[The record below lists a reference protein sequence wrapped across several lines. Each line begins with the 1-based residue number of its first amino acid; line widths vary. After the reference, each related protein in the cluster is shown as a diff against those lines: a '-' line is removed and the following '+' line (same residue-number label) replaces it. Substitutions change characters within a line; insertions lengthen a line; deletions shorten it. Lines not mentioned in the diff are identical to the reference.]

1 MQFRNLISFVL
12 LIVFITA
19 AITSGTGC
27 ANIIPPQGGP
37 RDSLPPVLLESSPRD
52 SVRNFKGD
60 RITFTFNEFVE
71 VQNVAENLLVSPLP
85 VNNPIVDYK
94 LRTVTVRI
102 KDSLEANTTYTMN
115 FGNAIRDFN
124 EGNPYKNFTYTFST
138 GQYIDSLQLKGK
150 VILAETGKPADS
162 TLIVMLHTSADDSV
176 VIKEKPRYIAKLD
189 GRGNFTFKNLPPK
202 KFYLYA
208 LKDEGGTKRYLSNK
222 QLFAFAEKPVETQQ
236 KNDSLVLYAYAAP
249 APSAVSAI
257 STALQNLKGPRGN
270 KPAADKRL
278 KFQASAEN
286 GQQDLLSNFS
296 LSFDTPLRSFD
307 SLKLKLFTDSTFV
320 PVEKYAFKKDST
332 GKKIELV
339 LGAPG
344 WKQNTLYQ
352 LILDKDFAEDTLG
365 KKLLKTDTISF
376 TTKKQSDYGSLKI
389 KIRNLDMSRN
399 PVLIFL
405 NNGTMV
411 NAYPLS
417 SPEFSATLFLPGEY
431 ELRIL
436 FDTNKNGKWD
446 PGQFFG
452 KHQQPEI
459 AKPIERKLN
468 IKPGWGNE
476 FEIAL

>member
-1 MQFRNLISFVL
+1 MQYRNLLYFTVISALV
-12 LIVFITA
+12 
-19 AITSGTGC
+19 AISAISGTGC

-52 SVRNFKGD
+52 SARNFTGD
-60 RITFTFNEFVE
+60 KITFTFNEFVE

-102 KDSLEANTTYTMN
+102 KDSLEANTTYTFN

-124 EGNPYKNFTYTFST
+124 ESNPYKNFTYTFST
-138 GQYIDSLQLKGK
+138 GRYIDSLQLKGK
-150 VILAETGKPADS
+150 IILAETGKTDS
-162 TLIVMLHTSADDSV
+162 TLIVMLHTSSDDSV
-176 VIKEKPRYIAKLD
+176 VIKEKPRYIAKVD
-189 GRGNFTFKNLPPK
+189 GRGNFTFTNLPPK

-208 LKDEGGTKRYLSNK
+208 LKDEGGTRRYLSNK
-222 QLFAFAEKPVETQQ
+222 QLFAFAAKPVEVQQ
-236 KNDSLVLYAYAAP
+236 QNDSLVLYAYAAP
-249 APSAVSAI
+249 AASAMSAVNS
-257 STALQNLKGPRGN
+257 ALQNLKGPRGN
-270 KPAADKRL
+270 KTTADKRL
-278 KFQASAEN
+278 KFQSSAEN
-286 GQQDLLSNFS
+286 GSQDLLSNFS

-307 SLKLKLFTDSTFV
+307 SLKLKLFTDSAFV
-320 PVEKYAFKKDST
+320 PVEKYAFQKDST
-332 GKKIELV
+332 GKKIQLKM
-339 LGAPG
+339 GPSG

-352 LILDKDFAEDTLG
+352 LILDRDFAEDTMG
-365 KKLLKTDTISF
+365 RKLLKTDTISF

-389 KIRNLDMSRN
+389 KIRNLDMTKN

-405 NNGTMV
+405 SNGAMV
-411 NAYPLS
+411 NSFPLS
-417 SPEFSATLFLPGEY
+417 SPEFSSTLFLPGEY

-436 FDTNKNGKWD
+436 FDTNKNGIWD